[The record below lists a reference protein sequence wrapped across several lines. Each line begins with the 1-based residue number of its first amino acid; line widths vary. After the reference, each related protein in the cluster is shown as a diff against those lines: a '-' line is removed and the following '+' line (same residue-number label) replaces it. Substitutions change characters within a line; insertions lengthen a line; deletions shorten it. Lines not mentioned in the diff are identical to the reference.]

1 MGFLRILPQWWI
13 DLSLRERHHKRKL
26 VDAHLIGEFPA
37 IAPESIRG
45 ECWTLS
51 ETITEESTMTAFTYN
66 PLENQS
72 SDTLHL
78 ADHESY
84 MRFIDDQYETTIA
97 VVLSNPELE
106 QDDNP
111 RAEQI
116 ARLFAAAPEL
126 LRALTEI
133 VSQIDQGGSGGKV
146 FSRDACIS
154 AARYAISKANGR

>member
-1 MGFLRILPQWWI
+1 
-13 DLSLRERHHKRKL
+13 
-26 VDAHLIGEFPA
+26 
-37 IAPESIRG
+37 
-45 ECWTLS
+45 
-51 ETITEESTMTAFTYN
+51 MTAFTYN

-154 AARYAISKANGR
+154 AARNAISKANGR